1 MSVKA
6 AASSIPKAVKAGL
19 VLSRVPIVTP
29 ELNALENKYYQ
40 YQAELERRLMWTFPS
55 YFYFKKGTL
64 AERRFQSVQKGVIS
78 KQPGVWFPKGVP
90 DVRHNRERSQ
100 KQDIM
105 LPREASEGSNKSDVS
120 RPIVPNSRTTKADE
134 NNDIT
139 SLDRKLDRTLHLLV
153 KDDKGSWVLPSFPVD
168 IEAKEG
174 KKASLFLSTF
184 TSLFAS
190 DYSFYIHRFSFL
202 KELIPL
208 SKAKDEGL
216 VKDRVIKSIPPIE
229 QYKAPKYPIVLCH
242 GLSGFDKLILIPSIF
257 QLTKMIKASILSN
270 HSDSFMQED
279 DDKDIQSDALVHV
292 DYWIGVREALEARG
306 CTVITAKV
314 PS

>member
-1 MSVKA
+1 MFKQFEKLLEHQHHVEIVPLIRIGKHIHQLSIIVYIQSATLFIDTIINKNVCE
-6 AASSIPKAVKAGL
+6 SSSKLDSQGSKGRFGTFSCSNRHSRIECTREQVLPIPGRTGKKTNVDISIL
-19 VLSRVPIVTP
+19 FLF
-29 ELNALENKYYQ
+29 Q
-40 YQAELERRLMWTFPS
+40 
-55 YFYFKKGTL
+55 KGTL

-105 LPREASEGSNKSDVS
+105 LPRQASEGSNKSDVS

-174 KKASLFLSTF
+174 KKALHETAEVGLRKS
-184 TSLFAS
+184 AEK
-190 DYSFYIHRFSFL
+190 I
-202 KELIPL
+202 LI
-208 SKAKDEGL
+208 
-216 VKDRVIKSIPPIE
+216 
-229 QYKAPKYPIVLCH
+229 H
-242 GLSGFDKLILIPSIF
+242 GLCRILQQVFYNLKKIS
-257 QLTKMIKASILSN
+257 
-270 HSDSFMQED
+270 SF
-279 DDKDIQSDALVHV
+279 
-292 DYWIGVREALEARG
+292 
-306 CTVITAKV
+306 
-314 PS
+314 